1 MSSMLEGTTGCDISC
16 INCGRNF
23 WVSTKE
29 LTGSGP
35 DVQFDSMPGIG
46 DYMVNKMNE
55 IAEEEGDSRRYELPT
70 ERAKRKSAKK
80 KTPAKSSA
88 SNTLKSRLKDA
99 KALFDEGLID
109 EEEFKQM
116 KKNILGK

>member
-1 MSSMLEGTTGCDISC
+1 MLEGTAGCDISC

-35 DVQFDSMPGIG
+35 DVKFDSMPGIG
-46 DYMVNKMNE
+46 DYMVNQMNE

-80 KTPAKSSA
+80 KTPAKSFA
-88 SNTLKSRLKDA
+88 SNTLKSRLKD
-99 KALFDEGLID
+99 
-109 EEEFKQM
+109 FKDWNLQIHGVVYLVLYG
-116 KKNILGK
+116 NT